1 MADISWLARVPIA
14 HRGYHDMNT
23 TRWENTLSAFD
34 AAIDKGYAIEC
45 DVHLSA
51 DGVPVVFHDEA
62 LKRLTGQAGLVHEKT
77 AAELA
82 QMKIGGTGDHVPTLA
97 EMLARVRGR
106 VPLVI
111 ELKGI
116 EGKDDGLVAAVA
128 AALDGYDGRAAI
140 MSFDHWLIR
149 QFAGEAPGV
158 AGGLTAHG
166 RTPRDLE
173 AHFSML
179 AHPISFVS
187 FGVMDLPN
195 PFVSLVREKLAM
207 PAITWTVRDEWARDV
222 TLAHADQMT
231 FEGFEA

>member
-128 AALDGYDGRAAI
+128 AALDG
-140 MSFDHWLIR
+140 
-149 QFAGEAPGV
+149 
-158 AGGLTAHG
+158 
-166 RTPRDLE
+166 
-173 AHFSML
+173 
-179 AHPISFVS
+179 
-187 FGVMDLPN
+187 
-195 PFVSLVREKLAM
+195 
-207 PAITWTVRDEWARDV
+207 
-222 TLAHADQMT
+222 
-231 FEGFEA
+231 